1 MSGAEQSLAP
11 FCASAFVVQSYTHP
25 MQPTPS
31 PRPVAGGL
39 RRAALLGIVVACV
52 ACDQGTKRLAEAY
65 LSPGERM
72 SLLGDTVRLELAHN
86 AGAFLSL
93 GAVLPER
100 VRAHL
105 FTWGVGL
112 VVLGALVAA
121 FRARTPSR
129 TAVAAALAGAG
140 GLGNLWDR
148 IATGGWVV
156 DFLNLGVGPLRT
168 GIFNVADV
176 SLMAALAILLWPGER
191 GGAPDSG
198 RAPTPT

>member
-1 MSGAEQSLAP
+1 
-11 FCASAFVVQSYTHP
+11 V
-25 MQPTPS
+25 
-31 PRPVAGGL
+31 
-39 RRAALLGIVVACV
+39 
-52 ACDQGTKRLAEAY
+52 
-65 LSPGERM
+65 

-86 AGAFLSL
+86 AGAFLGL
-93 GAVLPER
+93 GAALPAR

-112 VVLGALVAA
+112 VVLCALLAA
-121 FRARTPSR
+121 FLARTPSR

-176 SLMAALAILLWPGER
+176 SLMAAIAILLSPGER
-191 GGAPDSG
+191 RCAPHD
-198 RAPTPT
+198 

>member
-1 MSGAEQSLAP
+1 
-11 FCASAFVVQSYTHP
+11 
-25 MQPTPS
+25 
-31 PRPVAGGL
+31 
-39 RRAALLGIVVACV
+39 
-52 ACDQGTKRLAEAY
+52 
-65 LSPGERM
+65 M

-121 FRARTPSR
+121 FRSRTPSR
-129 TAVAAALAGAG
+129 TAVAAALAAAG

-191 GGAPDSG
+191 GGAPYGG
-198 RAPTPT
+198 RARTPT